1 MNKVGYRMII
11 SGKQVQSILKT
22 YGKQFNNQ
30 VNKPENT
37 KKASKTDNLAISNE
51 SKIKHKIMQSLKNS
65 EDVRTDIVKEL
76 REQIATGTYT
86 VSDEEVAEKMITR
99 AIVDHI
105 V

>member
-1 MNKVGYRMII
+1 MII

-30 VNKPENT
+30 VNKSENV
-37 KKASKTDNLAISNE
+37 KKVSKADNLAISSE

-65 EDVRTDIVKEL
+65 EDVRTDIVEEL